1 MRVAASSARVRL
13 SGLPNRS
20 SLVTWAEGPNSLGVL
35 KLQQTKTALQ
45 ILRTNTFRKW
55 CKIYN
60 YMIKHINMYLHFY
73 SPNLY

>member
-35 KLQQTKTALQ
+35 KLQQTKADLQ
-45 ILRTNTFRKW
+45 IFQADTFSKWRKI
-55 CKIYN
+55 CNYKIE
-60 YMIKHINMYLHFY
+60 HINMYFY
-73 SPNLY
+73 FYFPNLY